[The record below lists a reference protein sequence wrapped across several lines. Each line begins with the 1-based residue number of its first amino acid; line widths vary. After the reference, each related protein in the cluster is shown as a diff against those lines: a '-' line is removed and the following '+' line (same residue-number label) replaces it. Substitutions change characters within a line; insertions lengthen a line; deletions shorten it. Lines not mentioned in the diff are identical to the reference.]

1 MKTYSAKASDVK
13 REWHVIDAEGQILG
27 NVSTQAARFLMGK
40 HKAMFS
46 RHLDTGD
53 YVVVINAEKVKVT
66 GNKLTQKMYYRH
78 SNYPGG
84 LKSANLQ
91 KLLTEDPAKV
101 IEHAVRGMLPQNKLE
116 APMMKR
122 LRVFRGAEHPYL
134 GQTKAAA
141 PAPAAAEAGT
151 EEAKA

>member
-13 REWHVIDAEGQILG
+13 REWHVIDASGQVLG
-27 NVSTQAARFLMGK
+27 NVSTQAAKLLMGK
-40 HKAMFS
+40 HKTMYS

-66 GNKLTQKMYYRH
+66 GNKLTQKTYYRH

-84 LKSANLQ
+84 LKATSLQ
-91 KLLTEDPAKV
+91 ALLAVDPAKV
-101 IEHAVRGMLPQNKLE
+101 IEHAVKGMLPQNRLN

-122 LRVFRGAEHPYL
+122 LRVFRGEAHPHL
-134 GQTKAAA
+134 GQTQAAAAA
-141 PAPAAAEAGT
+141 PAAET
-151 EEAKA
+151 KPEEAKG